1 MNSTLRSLRHNILLP
16 GQVAVILT
24 APSEPPAPPSSQ
36 ILTLDAPDPDTPPVP
51 PNIPPAP
58 PVILPDAPD
67 VPAIALK
74 APDVLPAVPLDSP
87 GVTVDEAG
95 MLLEAPVVLLDE
107 PEAAPLKGFKDFLS

>member
-1 MNSTLRSLRHNILLP
+1 
-16 GQVAVILT
+16 
-24 APSEPPAPPSSQ
+24 
-36 ILTLDAPDPDTPPVP
+36 
-51 PNIPPAP
+51 
-58 PVILPDAPD
+58 

-87 GVTVDEAG
+87 GVTDDEEG